1 MGGLET
7 LIGALGLSFVSGIN
21 LYAAVLVVG
30 LGLRYGWFPFLPEQL
45 QVLSD
50 PWVIGIAGTFYLL
63 EFFADKVPFVN
74 TVWDGIHTFIR
85 PVGAAL
91 MALGAAEELGPAAQ
105 VIAML
110 VGGSVALGT
119 HSTKAGFRLLA
130 NTAPEP
136 ATHSVISV
144 AEDVGVVGL
153 LALVYTYPVPALVL
167 LVVLLA
173 LMAYITP
180 LIFRTLRFLVG
191 SVGSAVFG
199 WADSASDSPAER
211 PGWVQAELEGGPTWR
226 VYKGYARSVSGAPV
240 LSIGYLAVSDL
251 DSYFVRKG
259 WLGVKSLRLGSPTR
273 DVRAGVLCDIVEFD
287 SDNRVCLTKKWARL
301 YRERFGGPEPADSVA
316 ATAL

>member
-45 QVLSD
+45 NALSD

-63 EFFADKVPFVN
+63 EFFADKIPFVN
-74 TVWDGIHTFIR
+74 TVWDGFHTFIR
-85 PVGAAL
+85 PTGAAL
-91 MALGAAEELGPAAQ
+91 LALGAAEQLGPAAQ

-110 VGGSVALGT
+110 IGGSVALGT

-136 ATHSVISV
+136 ATQSVISV

-153 LALVYTYPVPALVL
+153 LALVYTYPIPALVV

-180 LIFRTLRFLVG
+180 LIYRTLRFLVG
-191 SVGSAVFG
+191 SVAGIVFG
-199 WADSASDSPAER
+199 WAESASDNPADR
-211 PGWVQAELEGGPTWR
+211 PDWVQAELEDGPTWR
-226 VYKGYARSVSGAPV
+226 VYKGYARSVNGAPA
-240 LSIGYLAVSDL
+240 LSIGFLAVSDL
-251 DSYFVRKG
+251 DTYFVRKG
-259 WLGVKSLRLGSPTR
+259 WFGVKTSRLGSPISE
-273 DVRAGVLCDIVEFD
+273 VEAGVLCDIVQFASGE
-287 SDNRVCLTKKWARL
+287 RVWLTKKWARL
-301 YRERFGGPEPADSVA
+301 YRERVGGQESAGTLA
-316 ATAL
+316 ATAS

>member
-45 QVLSD
+45 NALSD

-63 EFFADKVPFVN
+63 EFFADKIPFVN
-74 TVWDGIHTFIR
+74 TVWDGFHTFIR
-85 PVGAAL
+85 PTGAAL
-91 MALGAAEELGPAAQ
+91 LALGAAEQLGPAAQ

-110 VGGSVALGT
+110 IGGSVALGT

-136 ATHSVISV
+136 ATQSVISV

-153 LALVYTYPVPALVL
+153 LALVYTYPIPALVV

-180 LIFRTLRFLVG
+180 LIYRTLRFLVG
-191 SVGSAVFG
+191 SVAGIVFG
-199 WADSASDSPAER
+199 WAESASDNPADR
-211 PGWVQAELEGGPTWR
+211 PDWVQAELEDGPTWR
-226 VYKGYARSVSGAPV
+226 VYKGYARSVNGAPA
-240 LSIGYLAVSDL
+240 LSIGFLAVSDL
-251 DSYFVRKG
+251 DTYFVRKG
-259 WLGVKSLRLGSPTR
+259 L
-273 DVRAGVLCDIVEFD
+273 VRG
-287 SDNRVCLTKKWARL
+287 
-301 YRERFGGPEPADSVA
+301 
-316 ATAL
+316 